1 MDEIALNDKSQLEQ
15 CTLAMYGELDQI
27 LLYNKKRE
35 EAINMQSTE
44 AHMKE
49 KQRREKIE
57 IIFSHRVKGE
67 SYFQGSSYQ
76 WKNIVYQ
83 NYNRIQQK
91 ELEVEQL
98 ISKMEKEGVRF
109 TQHRS
114 LIHYPII
121 DFVKYIAKI
130 YKEPLEIQ

>member
-1 MDEIALNDKSQLEQ
+1 MDEITLNDKPQLEQ

-27 LLYNKKRE
+27 LLYNKRE
-35 EAINMQSTE
+35 EAIYMQSTE

-67 SYFQGSSYQ
+67 SYFHGSSYQ

-83 NYNRIQQK
+83 NYDRIQQK
-91 ELEVEQL
+91 EVEVEQL
-98 ISKMEKEGVRF
+98 ISKMEKAGVRF

-114 LIHYPII
+114 LIHYPVI

-130 YKEPLEIQ
+130 YKEPLKIQ

>member
-1 MDEIALNDKSQLEQ
+1 
-15 CTLAMYGELDQI
+15 
-27 LLYNKKRE
+27 
-35 EAINMQSTE
+35 MQSTE

-57 IIFSHRVKGE
+57 IIFSHMVKGE

-91 ELEVEQL
+91 ELKVEQL
-98 ISKMEKEGVRF
+98 ISKMEKAGVRF

-114 LIHYPII
+114 FIHYTVI

-130 YKEPLEIQ
+130 YKEPLEIK

>member
-1 MDEIALNDKSQLEQ
+1 
-15 CTLAMYGELDQI
+15 
-27 LLYNKKRE
+27 
-35 EAINMQSTE
+35 MQSTE

-57 IIFSHRVKGE
+57 IIFSHTVKGE
-67 SYFQGSSYQ
+67 GYFHGSSYK

-91 ELEVEQL
+91 ELGIEQI
-98 ISKMEKEGVRF
+98 ISEIEKEGVCF

-114 LIHYPII
+114 LIHYPVI
-121 DFVKYIAKI
+121 DFVKYIAKV
-130 YKEPLEIQ
+130 YKEPLEIK

>member
-1 MDEIALNDKSQLEQ
+1 
-15 CTLAMYGELDQI
+15 
-27 LLYNKKRE
+27 
-35 EAINMQSTE
+35 MQSTE
-44 AHMKE
+44 AHMME

-67 SYFQGSSYQ
+67 SYFQCSSYQ

-83 NYNRIQQK
+83 NYNKIKQK
-91 ELEVEQL
+91 ELKIEQL
-98 ISKMEKEGVRF
+98 ISKMEKEGILF

-114 LIHYPII
+114 LLHYPVI

-130 YKEPLEIQ
+130 SKETLEIQ

>member
-1 MDEIALNDKSQLEQ
+1 VDEIALNDKSQLEQ

-27 LLYNKKRE
+27 LLYNKRE

-67 SYFQGSSYQ
+67 SYFHGSSYQ

-83 NYNRIQQK
+83 NYDRIQQK
-91 ELEVEQL
+91 EMEVEQL
-98 ISKMEKEGVRF
+98 ISKMEKAGVRF

-114 LIHYPII
+114 LIYYPVI

>member
-1 MDEIALNDKSQLEQ
+1 
-15 CTLAMYGELDQI
+15 
-27 LLYNKKRE
+27 
-35 EAINMQSTE
+35 MQSTE

-67 SYFQGSSYQ
+67 SYFHGSSYQ

-91 ELEVEQL
+91 ELEVKQV
-98 ISKMEKEGVRF
+98 ISKMEKAGVRF
-109 TQHRS
+109 MQHRS
-114 LIHYPII
+114 LIYYPVI

-130 YKEPLEIQ
+130 YKEPLDIQ

>member
-1 MDEIALNDKSQLEQ
+1 
-15 CTLAMYGELDQI
+15 
-27 LLYNKKRE
+27 
-35 EAINMQSTE
+35 MQSTE

-57 IIFSHRVKGE
+57 IIFSHRIKGE
-67 SYFQGSSYQ
+67 SYFHGSSYQ

-98 ISKMEKEGVRF
+98 ISKMEKIRDSFYAAPF
-109 TQHRS
+109 THTLS
-114 LIHYPII
+114 HH
-121 DFVKYIAKI
+121 
-130 YKEPLEIQ
+130 

>member
-1 MDEIALNDKSQLEQ
+1 
-15 CTLAMYGELDQI
+15 
-27 LLYNKKRE
+27 
-35 EAINMQSTE
+35 MQSTE

-67 SYFQGSSYQ
+67 SYFHGSSYR

-83 NYNRIQQK
+83 NYNRIQQN

-98 ISKMEKEGVRF
+98 ISKIEKAGIRF

-114 LIHYPII
+114 LIHYSVI

>member
-1 MDEIALNDKSQLEQ
+1 
-15 CTLAMYGELDQI
+15 
-27 LLYNKKRE
+27 
-35 EAINMQSTE
+35 MQSTE

-67 SYFQGSSYQ
+67 SYFHGSSYQ

-83 NYNRIQQK
+83 NYARIQQK
-91 ELEVEQL
+91 EMEVEQL
-98 ISKMEKEGVRF
+98 ISKMEKAGVRF

-114 LIHYPII
+114 LIYYPVI

>member
-1 MDEIALNDKSQLEQ
+1 
-15 CTLAMYGELDQI
+15 
-27 LLYNKKRE
+27 
-35 EAINMQSTE
+35 MQSTE

-67 SYFQGSSYQ
+67 SYFHGSSYQ

-91 ELEVEQL
+91 ELEIEQL
-98 ISKMEKEGVRF
+98 ILKMEKSGIRF
-109 TQHRS
+109 TQHRLRRYCDYGERTKGES
-114 LIHYPII
+114 GNILG
-121 DFVKYIAKI
+121 
-130 YKEPLEIQ
+130 Q

>member
-1 MDEIALNDKSQLEQ
+1 
-15 CTLAMYGELDQI
+15 
-27 LLYNKKRE
+27 
-35 EAINMQSTE
+35 MQSTE

-57 IIFSHRVKGE
+57 IIFSHMVKGE

-98 ISKMEKEGVRF
+98 ISIMEKAGVRF

-114 LIHYPII
+114 LIHYPVI

-130 YKEPLEIQ
+130 YKDSLEIQ

>member
-1 MDEIALNDKSQLEQ
+1 
-15 CTLAMYGELDQI
+15 
-27 LLYNKKRE
+27 
-35 EAINMQSTE
+35 MQSPE

-83 NYNRIQQK
+83 NYDRIQQK
-91 ELEVEQL
+91 EMEVEQL
-98 ISKMEKEGVRF
+98 ISKMEKAGVRF
-109 TQHRS
+109 TQQRS
-114 LIHYPII
+114 LIHYPVI

-130 YKEPLEIQ
+130 YKEPLKIQ

>member
-1 MDEIALNDKSQLEQ
+1 
-15 CTLAMYGELDQI
+15 
-27 LLYNKKRE
+27 
-35 EAINMQSTE
+35 MQSTE
-44 AHMKE
+44 THMKE

-67 SYFQGSSYQ
+67 SYFHSSSYQ

-98 ISKMEKEGVRF
+98 FSKMEKAGVRF
-109 TQHRS
+109 MQHRS
-114 LIHYPII
+114 LIHYPVI

>member
-1 MDEIALNDKSQLEQ
+1 VKQYTTQ
-15 CTLAMYGELDQI
+15 W
-27 LLYNKKRE
+27 E

-44 AHMKE
+44 AHLKE

-57 IIFSHRVKGE
+57 IIFSHMVKGE
-67 SYFQGSSYQ
+67 SYFHGSSYK

-91 ELEVEQL
+91 ELEIEQI
-98 ISKMEKEGVRF
+98 ISEMEKEGVRF
-109 TQHRS
+109 AQHRS

-130 YKEPLEIQ
+130 YKEPLEI

>member
-1 MDEIALNDKSQLEQ
+1 
-15 CTLAMYGELDQI
+15 
-27 LLYNKKRE
+27 
-35 EAINMQSTE
+35 MQSTE

-67 SYFQGSSYQ
+67 SYFHGSSYQ

-83 NYNRIQQK
+83 NYDRIQQK
-91 ELEVEQL
+91 EMEVEQL
-98 ISKMEKEGVRF
+98 ISEIEKSGIHF

-114 LIHYPII
+114 LIHYPVI

>member
-1 MDEIALNDKSQLEQ
+1 
-15 CTLAMYGELDQI
+15 
-27 LLYNKKRE
+27 
-35 EAINMQSTE
+35 MQSTE
-44 AHMKE
+44 AHMRG

-67 SYFQGSSYQ
+67 SYFHGFSYQ
-76 WKNIVYQ
+76 WKNIVYK

-98 ISKMEKEGVRF
+98 ISKIEKAGTRF

-114 LIHYPII
+114 LIHYPVI
-121 DFVKYIAKI
+121 DFIKYIAKI
-130 YKEPLEIQ
+130 YNKPLEIQ

>member
-1 MDEIALNDKSQLEQ
+1 
-15 CTLAMYGELDQI
+15 
-27 LLYNKKRE
+27 
-35 EAINMQSTE
+35 MQSTE

-57 IIFSHRVKGE
+57 IIFSYRVKGE
-67 SYFQGSSYQ
+67 SYFYGSSYQ

-98 ISKMEKEGVRF
+98 ISKMEKAGVRF
-109 TQHRS
+109 TQNRS
-114 LIHYPII
+114 LIQYPII

-130 YKEPLEIQ
+130 YKDPLEIK

>member
-67 SYFQGSSYQ
+67 SYFHGSSYR

-83 NYNRIQQK
+83 NYNRIQQN

-98 ISKMEKEGVRF
+98 ISKIEKAGIRF

-114 LIHYPII
+114 LIHYPVI

>member
-1 MDEIALNDKSQLEQ
+1 
-15 CTLAMYGELDQI
+15 
-27 LLYNKKRE
+27 
-35 EAINMQSTE
+35 MQSTE

-57 IIFSHRVKGE
+57 IIFSHMVKGE
-67 SYFQGSSYQ
+67 SYFHGSSYQ

-83 NYNRIQQK
+83 NYNRVQQK
-91 ELEVEQL
+91 ELKVEQL
-98 ISKMEKEGVRF
+98 FSKMEKSEIRF

-114 LIHYPII
+114 LIHYPVI

-130 YKEPLEIQ
+130 YNEPLEIQ